1 MAIVGNG
8 SNLLVFNA
16 TTGEV
21 IACQRNVDVS
31 FSDELIDVTC
41 KTDDGYTTFLPGKR
55 SFNISCEALTDWI
68 PSGTDE
74 GISELVALY
83 ESRSPIEFNLADPTN
98 TDIYFN
104 GIGYIESLEV
114 NAGTETEVTYT
125 ATITGT
131 ADLQSLVS

>member
-1 MAIVGNG
+1 MAIIGNG

-21 IACQRNVDVS
+21 IACQKNVDVS
-31 FSDELIDVTC
+31 FSDDTIDVTC
-41 KTDDGYTTFLPGKR
+41 KSDNGYTTLLPGKR
-55 SFNISCEALTDWI
+55 TFNISCEALVDWQ
-68 PSGTDE
+68 PTGTDE

-83 ESRSPIEFNLADPTN
+83 NSRSPIEVNLADPTN

-125 ATITGT
+125 ATISGTG
-131 ADLQSLVS
+131 DLQTSI

>member
-1 MAIVGNG
+1 MAIIGNG

-31 FSDELIDVTC
+31 FTDDLIDVTC
-41 KTDDGYTTFLPGKR
+41 KQDGGYTTFLAGKR
-55 SFNISCEALTDWI
+55 TFNITCEALTDWQ
-68 PSGTDE
+68 PTAPDE

-83 ESRSPIEFNLADPTN
+83 NSRSPIEFNLADPTN
-98 TDIYFN
+98 TDIYYN

-125 ATITGT
+125 VTISGT

>member
-1 MAIVGNG
+1 MGIIGNG

-21 IACQRNVDVS
+21 IACQKNVDVS
-31 FSDELIDVTC
+31 FSDDIIDVTC
-41 KTDDGYTTFLPGKR
+41 KQDNGYTTLLPGKR
-55 SFNISCEALTDWI
+55 TFNISCEALVDWQ

-83 ESRSPIEFNLADPTN
+83 DSRSPIEFNLADPTN

-125 ATITGT
+125 ATISGTG
-131 ADLQSLVS
+131 DLQTSI

>member
-31 FSDELIDVTC
+31 FTDDLIDVTC
-41 KTDDGYTTFLPGKR
+41 KSDNGYSTFLAGKR
-55 SFNISCEALTDWI
+55 TFNISCEALTDWQ
-68 PSGTDE
+68 PTAPDE

-83 ESRSPIEFNLADPTN
+83 NSRSPIEFNLADPTN

>member
-21 IACQRNVDVS
+21 IACQRNVNVS
-31 FSDELIDVTC
+31 FTNDLIDVTC
-41 KTDDGYTTFLPGKR
+41 KSDNGYSTFLPGKR
-55 SFNISCEALTDWI
+55 TFNISCEALTDWQ
-68 PSGTDE
+68 PTAPNE

-83 ESRSPIEFNLADPTN
+83 NSRSPIEFNLADPTN